1 MSQFL
6 PVCNDNTWSDEYTS
20 KMIVKYDTEE
30 QLTQIVMEMLEIATV
45 VDYGKC
51 LSKFYYIIWENLLC
65 LNGWK
70 QL

>member
-6 PVCNDNTWSDEYTS
+6 PVCNDSTWSDEYTS

-30 QLTQIVMEMLEIATV
+30 QSAQIVSEMLEIATV

-51 LSKFYYIIWENLLC
+51 LSKLYCII
-65 LNGWK
+65 
-70 QL
+70 